1 LKRTALVL
9 AALVMVALLVAV
21 GAAALAGGE
30 VGNPGGDEVGVGPTQ
45 LLADGTMGPGL
56 M

>member
-1 LKRTALVL
+1 LVL
-9 AALVMVALLVAV
+9 VVVAALLVAV

-30 VGNPGGDEVGVGPTQ
+30 VGNSGGDEVGVGPTQ
-45 LLADGTMGPGL
+45 VLADGALEPDL